1 MNLGELDYARLIY
14 LGILGGVLVFWFI
27 VQNRRTMG
35 KTAQMAVA
43 WGLIFLGV
51 IAAFGLWDDIS
62 QTVRPR
68 QSTMNAQSQISI
80 PRSQDG
86 HYYLTLVVNDQPVE
100 FMIDTG
106 ATHVVMTQSDAA
118 RVGLDPQKLNYYGR
132 AMTANGEVRTAP
144 VDLKTVALANVIDK
158 NVTAWVNQGEQ
169 GRSLLGMTYLQ
180 RWSHI
185 GISNNAMIL
194 TR

>member
-1 MNLGELDYARLIY
+1 MNLGEFDYARLIY
-14 LGILGGVLVFWFI
+14 LGILVSVLVFWFI
-27 VQNRRTMG
+27 FHNRQSMG

-51 IAAFGLWDDIS
+51 IAAFGLWEDIS
-62 QTVRPR
+62 QTVRPK
-68 QSTMNAQSQISI
+68 QSALNAQGQVSV
-80 PRSQDG
+80 PRAPNG
-86 HYYLTLVVNDQPVE
+86 HYYLTLNINDQPIE

-106 ATHVVMTQSDAA
+106 ASDVVLTQSDASQI
-118 RVGLDPQKLNYYGR
+118 GLNPNSLNYFGR

-144 VDLKTVALANVIDK
+144 VELETVALGDVVDK
-158 NVTAWVNQGEQ
+158 NVTAWVNQGDQ
-169 GRSLLGMTYLQ
+169 DQSLLGMAYLQ

-185 GISNNAMIL
+185 AIGNNSLIL

>member
-1 MNLGELDYARLIY
+1 
-14 LGILGGVLVFWFI
+14 
-27 VQNRRTMG
+27 MG

-51 IAAFGLWDDIS
+51 IAAFGLWEDIS
-62 QTVRPR
+62 QTVRPK
-68 QSTMNAQSQISI
+68 QSALNAQGQVSV
-80 PRSQDG
+80 PRAPNG
-86 HYYLTLVVNDQPVE
+86 HYYLTLNINDQPIE

-106 ATHVVMTQSDAA
+106 ASDVVLTQSDASQI
-118 RVGLDPQKLNYYGR
+118 GLNPNSLNYFGR

-144 VDLKTVALANVIDK
+144 VELETVALGDVVDK
-158 NVTAWVNQGEQ
+158 NVTAWVNQGDQ
-169 GRSLLGMTYLQ
+169 DQSLLGMAYLQ

-185 GISNNAMIL
+185 EIGNNSLIL

>member
-1 MNLGELDYARLIY
+1 MNLDDFDYARLIY

-27 VQNRRTMG
+27 VQNRRSMG
-35 KTAQMAVA
+35 KTAQMAIA
-43 WGLIFLGV
+43 WALIFLGV

-68 QSTMNAQSQISI
+68 QSAINSQGQVSV
-80 PRSQDG
+80 PRAPDG
-86 HYYLTLVVNDQPVE
+86 HYYLTLNINDQPIE

-106 ATHVVMTQSDAA
+106 ATDVVMTQADAA
-118 RVGLDPQKLNYYGR
+118 RVGLDPKTLNYYGR

-144 VDLKTVALANVIDK
+144 VDLETVGLGKIVDK

-169 GRSLLGMTYLQ
+169 GKSLLGMAYLQ
-180 RWSHI
+180 RWGHI
-185 GISNNAMIL
+185 EISNNALIL
-194 TR
+194 SR

>member
-1 MNLGELDYARLIY
+1 
-14 LGILGGVLVFWFI
+14 
-27 VQNRRTMG
+27 
-35 KTAQMAVA
+35 MAVA

>member
-1 MNLGELDYARLIY
+1 MGEFDYARLIY
-14 LGILGGVLVFWFI
+14 LGILVSVLVFWFI
-27 VQNRRTMG
+27 VHNRHSLG
-35 KTAQMAVA
+35 KTAQMALA

-68 QSTMNAQSQISI
+68 QSALNAQGQISV
-80 PRSQDG
+80 PRAPDG
-86 HYYLTLVVNDQPVE
+86 HYYLTLNVNDQPVE
-100 FMIDTG
+100 FLIDTG
-106 ATHVVMTQSDAA
+106 ATDVVLTQSDAA
-118 RVGLDPQKLNYYGR
+118 RIGLDPNNLNYYGR

-144 VDLKTVALANVIDK
+144 VDLKSIALGDVVDK
-158 NVTAWVNQGEQ
+158 NVTAWVNQGDQEQ
-169 GRSLLGMTYLQ
+169 SLLGMAYLQ

-185 GISNNAMIL
+185 SIGNNALIL

>member
-1 MNLGELDYARLIY
+1 MNLGEFDYARLIY
-14 LGILGGVLVFWFI
+14 LGILVSVLVFWFI
-27 VQNRRTMG
+27 FHNRQSMG

-51 IAAFGLWDDIS
+51 IAAFGLWEDIS
-62 QTVRPR
+62 QTVRPK
-68 QSTMNAQSQISI
+68 QSALNAQGQVSV
-80 PRSQDG
+80 PRAPNG
-86 HYYLTLVVNDQPVE
+86 HYYLTLNINDQPIE

-106 ATHVVMTQSDAA
+106 ASDVVLTQSDASQI
-118 RVGLDPQKLNYYGR
+118 GLNPNSLNYFGR

-144 VDLKTVALANVIDK
+144 VVLETVALGDVVDK
-158 NVTAWVNQGEQ
+158 NVTAWVNQGDQ
-169 GRSLLGMTYLQ
+169 DQSLLGMAYLQ

-185 GISNNAMIL
+185 EIGNNSLIL

>member
-1 MNLGELDYARLIY
+1 MTLGEFDYARLIY
-14 LGILGGVLVFWFI
+14 LGILVSVLVFWFI
-27 VQNRRTMG
+27 VHNRQSMG

-62 QTVRPR
+62 QTVQPR
-68 QSTMNAQSQISI
+68 QTAMNAQGQVTV
-80 PRSQDG
+80 PRGPDG
-86 HYYLTLVVNDQPVE
+86 HYYLTLTVNDQPVE

-106 ATHVVMTQSDAA
+106 ATDVVMTQADAA
-118 RVGLDPQKLNYYGR
+118 RVGLDPKTLNYYGR

-144 VDLKTVALANVIDK
+144 VDLKTVALGKIIDK
-158 NVTAWVNQGEQ
+158 NVTAWVNQGDQ
-169 GRSLLGMTYLQ
+169 AQSLLGMAYLQ
-180 RWSHI
+180 RWAHI
-185 GISNNAMIL
+185 EISNNALIL